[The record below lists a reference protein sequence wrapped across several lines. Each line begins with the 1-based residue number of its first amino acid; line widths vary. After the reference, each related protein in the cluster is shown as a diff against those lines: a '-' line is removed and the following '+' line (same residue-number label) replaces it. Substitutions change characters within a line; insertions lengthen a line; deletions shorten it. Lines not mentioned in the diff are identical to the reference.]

1 MNQYDEIKRLLENSR
16 SMLGKS
22 KLDETRETL
31 IQKGIIQEAV
41 IPNDPTNIEKDIEV
55 NIDNETEPQKDKT
68 QAYRVSGGI
77 LKMHGKDQKELE
89 LTTDEKVAFQE
100 TMDEFVEQVSDLSDF
115 GVLNVYPNNVD
126 WSGKVIDF
134 DLEFYFTIGEN
145 SGVYINGDMI
155 KLDTELIE
163 LINKHFPDW
172 RRVLNECQRYSASGK
187 IDAGILASFSDV
199 AVNDL
204 IKNLKDKNFSEV
216 RKWVVA
222 NLDNDASVLLRRVYD
237 AAYDCLTPSSIPA
250 AVLVIAKYQYQCAF
264 VADQEINMLACLT
277 DIMVECEFK

>member
-163 LINKHFPDW
+163 LINKLTKFYEQFKSKW
-172 RRVLNECQRYSASGK
+172 SKV
-187 IDAGILASFSDV
+187 LAS
-199 AVNDL
+199 
-204 IKNLKDKNFSEV
+204 
-216 RKWVVA
+216 RKKTMP
-222 NLDNDASVLLRRVYD
+222 D
-237 AAYDCLTPSSIPA
+237 T
-250 AVLVIAKYQYQCAF
+250 
-264 VADQEINMLACLT
+264 E
-277 DIMVECEFK
+277 

>member
-41 IPNDPTNIEKDIEV
+41 IPNDPLDIEKDIEV
-55 NIDNETEPQKDKT
+55 DIDNETEPQKDKT
-68 QAYRVSGGI
+68 QAYRVSGGV

-155 KLDTELIE
+155 KLDAELIE
-163 LINKHFPDW
+163 LINKLTKFYEQFKSKWAKVMASRKKTMPD
-172 RRVLNECQRYSASGK
+172 
-187 IDAGILASFSDV
+187 
-199 AVNDL
+199 
-204 IKNLKDKNFSEV
+204 SE
-216 RKWVVA
+216 
-222 NLDNDASVLLRRVYD
+222 
-237 AAYDCLTPSSIPA
+237 
-250 AVLVIAKYQYQCAF
+250 
-264 VADQEINMLACLT
+264 
-277 DIMVECEFK
+277 

>member
-1 MNQYDEIKRLLENSR
+1 
-16 SMLGKS
+16 MLGKS

-41 IPNDPTNIEKDIEV
+41 IPNDPLDIEKDIEV
-55 NIDNETEPQKDKT
+55 DIDNETEPQKDKT
-68 QAYRVSGGI
+68 QAYRVSGGV

-155 KLDTELIE
+155 KLDAELIE
-163 LINKHFPDW
+163 LINKLTKFYEQFKSKWAKVMASRKKTMPD
-172 RRVLNECQRYSASGK
+172 
-187 IDAGILASFSDV
+187 
-199 AVNDL
+199 
-204 IKNLKDKNFSEV
+204 SE
-216 RKWVVA
+216 
-222 NLDNDASVLLRRVYD
+222 
-237 AAYDCLTPSSIPA
+237 
-250 AVLVIAKYQYQCAF
+250 
-264 VADQEINMLACLT
+264 
-277 DIMVECEFK
+277 

>member
-1 MNQYDEIKRLLENSR
+1 MNQYDEIKRLLDNSR

-31 IQKGIIQEAV
+31 IKKGLIQEDV

-55 NIDNETEPQKDKT
+55 NVDNETQPQKDKT
-68 QAYRVSGGI
+68 QAYRVSGGV

-100 TMDEFVEQVSDLSDF
+100 TMDEFVDQVSDLSDF

-155 KLDTELIE
+155 KLDAELIE
-163 LINKHFPDW
+163 LINKLTKFYEQFKSKW
-172 RRVLNECQRYSASGK
+172 AKV
-187 IDAGILASFSDV
+187 LAS
-199 AVNDL
+199 
-204 IKNLKDKNFSEV
+204 
-216 RKWVVA
+216 RKK
-222 NLDNDASVLLRRVYD
+222 
-237 AAYDCLTPSSIPA
+237 TMP
-250 AVLVIAKYQYQCAF
+250 
-264 VADQEINMLACLT
+264 DQE
-277 DIMVECEFK
+277 

>member
-155 KLDTELIE
+155 KLDAELIE
-163 LINKHFPDW
+163 LINKLTKFYEQFKSKW
-172 RRVLNECQRYSASGK
+172 AKV
-187 IDAGILASFSDV
+187 LAS
-199 AVNDL
+199 
-204 IKNLKDKNFSEV
+204 
-216 RKWVVA
+216 RKK
-222 NLDNDASVLLRRVYD
+222 
-237 AAYDCLTPSSIPA
+237 TMP
-250 AVLVIAKYQYQCAF
+250 
-264 VADQEINMLACLT
+264 DQE
-277 DIMVECEFK
+277 

>member
-41 IPNDPTNIEKDIEV
+41 IPNDPLDIEKDIEV
-55 NIDNETEPQKDKT
+55 DIDNETEPQKDKT
-68 QAYRVSGGI
+68 QAYRVSGGV

-155 KLDTELIE
+155 KLDTELVE
-163 LINKHFPDW
+163 LINKLTKFYESFKAKW
-172 RRVLNECQRYSASGK
+172 AKV
-187 IDAGILASFSDV
+187 LAS
-199 AVNDL
+199 
-204 IKNLKDKNFSEV
+204 
-216 RKWVVA
+216 RKKT
-222 NLDNDASVLLRRVYD
+222 N
-237 AAYDCLTPSSIPA
+237 
-250 AVLVIAKYQYQCAF
+250 
-264 VADQEINMLACLT
+264 AD
-277 DIMVECEFK
+277 D

>member
-89 LTTDEKVAFQE
+89 ITTDEKVAFQE

-163 LINKHFPDW
+163 LINKLTKFYEQFKSKWAKVMASRKKTMPDT
-172 RRVLNECQRYSASGK
+172 E
-187 IDAGILASFSDV
+187 
-199 AVNDL
+199 
-204 IKNLKDKNFSEV
+204 
-216 RKWVVA
+216 
-222 NLDNDASVLLRRVYD
+222 
-237 AAYDCLTPSSIPA
+237 
-250 AVLVIAKYQYQCAF
+250 
-264 VADQEINMLACLT
+264 
-277 DIMVECEFK
+277 